1 MLFMSVRFGM
11 GLSLK
16 SAGQSASRLVQSVK
30 LEGAADLGTTLKL
43 CCIRAG
49 D

>member
-1 MLFMSVRFGM
+1 MLLMSVRFGM

-30 LEGAADLGTTLKL
+30 P
-43 CCIRAG
+43 
-49 D
+49 

>member
-16 SAGQSASRLVQSVK
+16 SAGQSASRLEQSSK
-30 LEGAADLGTTLKL
+30 SLRGPP
-43 CCIRAG
+43 R
-49 D
+49 